1 MRSSASPYVSVS
13 ERVHSV
19 SSSPW
24 PARGVPR
31 RRTAPAVW
39 SSGTYRPMDRATR
52 TLSKAGEQFHPE
64 PRNNRRIQARA
75 APRPC
80 SCDNVISSPSS
91 WGPQGVLPPVSTST
105 ASGGT
110 DSRKGSCAPQ
120 GYQHFPRYGGSP
132 YRERDSAHDRGHRI
146 VARGWL
152 LRLGS
157 CPGADSCP
165 SAGDDRW
172 GAMPSSTAERVLHR
186 SRAAT
191 SGRHRDARCLRQK
204 GAFDLEF
211 SVAVGRLHCPRRE
224 AGDRPAI
231 R

>member
-39 SSGTYRPMDRATR
+39 SSGTCRPMDRATR
-52 TLSKAGEQFHPE
+52 TLSKAGEKFHLE
-64 PRNNRRIQARA
+64 PRINRRIQARA

-80 SCDNVISSPSS
+80 SWDNVISPPSS
-91 WGPQGVLPPVSTST
+91 WGPQGVLPLVLTST

-120 GYQHFPRYGGSP
+120 GCQYFPRYGGSLLRYGDLP
-132 YRERDSAHDRGHRI
+132 YPERDNEVFS
-146 VARGWL
+146 
-152 LRLGS
+152 
-157 CPGADSCP
+157 P
-165 SAGDDRW
+165 
-172 GAMPSSTAERVLHR
+172 R
-186 SRAAT
+186 S
-191 SGRHRDARCLRQK
+191 
-204 GAFDLEF
+204 
-211 SVAVGRLHCPRRE
+211 
-224 AGDRPAI
+224 
-231 R
+231 